1 MSDASLR
8 LFNFREDIYE
18 DESCSS
24 VGADEILYPCIQC
37 PSILSCSLESIPNT
51 NTDTEEIR
59 LFKLNEIL
67 KKFIDLLN
75 DPIKRE
81 DVTDICR
88 LSSEF
93 FQFNG
98 EDGYYVRYLPRIDDI
113 IEFMCLRVKQMEQL
127 LCHIEQYCHLCSK
140 PFILGFPKDI
150 SDLIS
155 IEHHYSLMGY
165 LLILAPSENVF
176 FMVANA
182 IKIQFSKKTNKSK
195 FTKDIISLEEMLG
208 ALIRSKFL
216 LTFTNIM
223 ATCSMKVYQKCLEI
237 AAVLTSI
244 SNELCFRILES
255 GVENVLLIRIY
266 QCKACSKGNCLDSSL
281 DDEEYYKIVE
291 YSSKILW
298 RLMVVSLRSRPKDSG
313 KTVDPPT
320 DTAMRCLRCAL
331 RREISRASKHNRSR
345 KLRNDLASLILAG
358 QLREGPLAW
367 QILNCGIAEDLT
379 DLLTLSEYPESNK
392 KWLKTVKVET
402 HDWTALEFKKIL
414 FLAVVICIQKY
425 NDDARKLL
433 QNRKIIIC
441 LLELIDLGAIVDSKD
456 LKEVNNLTV
465 RVPWNAEKL
474 WHLFKYALNALSYIA
489 CILPEEFLAN
499 SGSVRLIQILE
510 RFLTIH
516 GDEIL
521 LMYLSETICSLVSSM
536 CQIIVNDFKKNDLI
550 SIFSQLIQQILN
562 TEALTSRY
570 QLIMTYALMS
580 CETLLDKCS
589 CSQDFRCNTM
599 VNIALTLLKRYLHPK
614 NEDSKLE
621 PKFQIAI
628 STYIWKLLVTSLR
641 AFEDFSVQGGLYL
654 ILDVMTEATLPVQNA
669 FLGVLTDLYENE
681 YSKYCIYTWRSVND
695 KTSILSLLPKI
706 WRKEETILD
715 IQRINKC
722 SNDEIGKDLALM
734 KNDHWLYFN
743 FIKIP
748 RNSRKVTTTVV
759 GPAGPKIYYLY
770 KNIKQDTGK
779 IVHTKTQKTH
789 YEFLLDRVS
798 SEDRAILP
806 IIETYDLVRDED
818 SIKEIFHLLDQF
830 KVQPLKE
837 SQKPLFSVKEK
848 LEECKR
854 LPEQLLSMTLVR
866 RSPLIAI
873 LVFDLIF
880 VTAAHS
886 GKWLTTQFLVFDK
899 KSHNP
904 TRCIMLQ
911 LTNTN
916 FYRYDVNKATQV
928 HEHVYDFELDEPIA
942 VDRRKRSPLPPQP
955 PIQGSQA
962 SKPSAPELVISNKT
976 DTPANVSYS
985 TSEPTVVVAQAAT
998 VSPIIG
1004 LNRTTVKPIG
1014 NGKAPTVSIPIV
1026 PSQNPTANVN
1036 RTSLDK
1042 DLSKVHVWANQTRWA
1057 NVTDKVVET
1066 TTSNSSSSNS
1076 DADLDFAIN
1085 KYPAEVTNQ
1094 TLRENNILKSEN
1106 DTHQYYN
1113 SSFSVDEATGKGF
1126 WVDLEN
1132 HPDLQVNSLLSK
1144 SHRRAAT
1151 IKLKFDFPFYGH
1163 KVRNITIATGGF
1175 LYTGEYVHSWLAATQ
1190 YIAPLMANF
1199 DTTLSSKSFVK
1210 YADNGTAFTVEWEN
1224 VQLQDKPEAGAFTF
1238 QVTLL
1243 QNGDIVFVY
1252 KAIPLLVEN
1261 IEDKEHP
1268 VKIGLSDAYMM
1279 DRTVFFARRKT
1290 IYEYHRVTFNRQDIK
1305 NWTAIYLK
1313 ALPTCLQMDNCNDCL
1328 TKVPDFDCKW
1338 CPELQKCSTG
1348 TFRFRQDWLQKNCD
1362 TKNIREEAKCPAR
1375 SAGTSYREHA
1385 QEARIE
1391 NHRTEDGSI
1400 VAKFNPNQAAVASSS
1415 IEHCEYLIV
1424 VFSSSRLGVVDRRR
1438 NKKINTIACDLQL
1451 KKI

>member
-67 KKFIDLLN
+67 KQFIDLLN

-81 DVTDICR
+81 DVADICR

-113 IEFMCLRVKQMEQL
+113 IEFMCLRVEQMEQL
-127 LCHIEQYCHLCSK
+127 ICHIEQYCHLCSK

-165 LLILAPSENVF
+165 LLILAPSENF
-176 FMVANA
+176 RRNA
-182 IKIQFSKKTNKSK
+182 RCFNTIKIFVNLYEYHGDM
-195 FTKDIISLEEMLG
+195 FDENIPEMFRDC
-208 ALIRSKFL
+208 RSINFD
-216 LTFTNIM
+216 
-223 ATCSMKVYQKCLEI
+223 Q
-237 AAVLTSI
+237 
-244 SNELCFRILES
+244 ILES

-281 DDEEYYKIVE
+281 NDEEYYKIVE
-291 YSSKILW
+291 YSTKILW
-298 RLMVVSLRSRPKDSG
+298 RLMVVSLKSRPKDSG

-358 QLREGPLAW
+358 QLREGPSVW

-414 FLAVVICIQKY
+414 FLAVVIFIQNY

-433 QNRKIIIC
+433 QNRKIIIS

-456 LKEVNNLTV
+456 LKEVNNLTLK
-465 RVPWNAEKL
+465 VPWNAEKL

-489 CILPEEFLAN
+489 CILPEEFLEN
-499 SGSVRLIQILE
+499 SGSVRLMQILE

-550 SIFSQLIQQILN
+550 SIFSQLIEQILN

-614 NEDSKLE
+614 NEDSQLE
-621 PKFQIAI
+621 PKFQIAM
-628 STYIWKLLVTSLR
+628 STYTWKLLVTSPR
-641 AFEDFSVQGGLYL
+641 AFEDFSVQGGIYL

-669 FLGVLTDLYENE
+669 FLGILTDLYENE

-748 RNSRKVTTTVV
+748 HNSRKAT
-759 GPAGPKIYYLY
+759 
-770 KNIKQDTGK
+770 
-779 IVHTKTQKTH
+779 
-789 YEFLLDRVS
+789 
-798 SEDRAILP
+798 LP

-818 SIKEIFHLLDQF
+818 SMKEIFHLLDQF

-848 LEECKR
+848 LEEWSQR
-854 LPEQLLSMTLVR
+854 IQNE
-866 RSPLIAI
+866 
-873 LVFDLIF
+873 
-880 VTAAHS
+880 
-886 GKWLTTQFLVFDK
+886 K
-899 KSHNP
+899 KS
-904 TRCIMLQ
+904 
-911 LTNTN
+911 
-916 FYRYDVNKATQV
+916 
-928 HEHVYDFELDEPIA
+928 
-942 VDRRKRSPLPPQP
+942 
-955 PIQGSQA
+955 
-962 SKPSAPELVISNKT
+962 
-976 DTPANVSYS
+976 
-985 TSEPTVVVAQAAT
+985 
-998 VSPIIG
+998 
-1004 LNRTTVKPIG
+1004 
-1014 NGKAPTVSIPIV
+1014 
-1026 PSQNPTANVN
+1026 
-1036 RTSLDK
+1036 
-1042 DLSKVHVWANQTRWA
+1042 
-1057 NVTDKVVET
+1057 
-1066 TTSNSSSSNS
+1066 
-1076 DADLDFAIN
+1076 
-1085 KYPAEVTNQ
+1085 
-1094 TLRENNILKSEN
+1094 
-1106 DTHQYYN
+1106 
-1113 SSFSVDEATGKGF
+1113 
-1126 WVDLEN
+1126 
-1132 HPDLQVNSLLSK
+1132 
-1144 SHRRAAT
+1144 
-1151 IKLKFDFPFYGH
+1151 
-1163 KVRNITIATGGF
+1163 
-1175 LYTGEYVHSWLAATQ
+1175 
-1190 YIAPLMANF
+1190 
-1199 DTTLSSKSFVK
+1199 
-1210 YADNGTAFTVEWEN
+1210 
-1224 VQLQDKPEAGAFTF
+1224 
-1238 QVTLL
+1238 
-1243 QNGDIVFVY
+1243 
-1252 KAIPLLVEN
+1252 
-1261 IEDKEHP
+1261 
-1268 VKIGLSDAYMM
+1268 
-1279 DRTVFFARRKT
+1279 
-1290 IYEYHRVTFNRQDIK
+1290 
-1305 NWTAIYLK
+1305 
-1313 ALPTCLQMDNCNDCL
+1313 
-1328 TKVPDFDCKW
+1328 
-1338 CPELQKCSTG
+1338 
-1348 TFRFRQDWLQKNCD
+1348 
-1362 TKNIREEAKCPAR
+1362 
-1375 SAGTSYREHA
+1375 
-1385 QEARIE
+1385 
-1391 NHRTEDGSI
+1391 
-1400 VAKFNPNQAAVASSS
+1400 
-1415 IEHCEYLIV
+1415 
-1424 VFSSSRLGVVDRRR
+1424 
-1438 NKKINTIACDLQL
+1438 
-1451 KKI
+1451 

>member
-165 LLILAPSENVF
+165 LLILAPSENF
-176 FMVANA
+176 RRNA
-182 IKIQFSKKTNKSK
+182 RCFNTIKIFVNLYEYHGNMFDES
-195 FTKDIISLEEMLG
+195 IPEMFRDC
-208 ALIRSKFL
+208 RSINFD
-216 LTFTNIM
+216 
-223 ATCSMKVYQKCLEI
+223 Q
-237 AAVLTSI
+237 
-244 SNELCFRILES
+244 ILES

-848 LEECKR
+848 LEEWSQR
-854 LPEQLLSMTLVR
+854 IQNE
-866 RSPLIAI
+866 
-873 LVFDLIF
+873 
-880 VTAAHS
+880 
-886 GKWLTTQFLVFDK
+886 K
-899 KSHNP
+899 K
-904 TRCIMLQ
+904 
-911 LTNTN
+911 
-916 FYRYDVNKATQV
+916 
-928 HEHVYDFELDEPIA
+928 
-942 VDRRKRSPLPPQP
+942 
-955 PIQGSQA
+955 
-962 SKPSAPELVISNKT
+962 
-976 DTPANVSYS
+976 
-985 TSEPTVVVAQAAT
+985 
-998 VSPIIG
+998 
-1004 LNRTTVKPIG
+1004 
-1014 NGKAPTVSIPIV
+1014 
-1026 PSQNPTANVN
+1026 
-1036 RTSLDK
+1036 
-1042 DLSKVHVWANQTRWA
+1042 
-1057 NVTDKVVET
+1057 VE
-1066 TTSNSSSSNS
+1066 
-1076 DADLDFAIN
+1076 
-1085 KYPAEVTNQ
+1085 K
-1094 TLRENNILKSEN
+1094 
-1106 DTHQYYN
+1106 
-1113 SSFSVDEATGKGF
+1113 
-1126 WVDLEN
+1126 
-1132 HPDLQVNSLLSK
+1132 
-1144 SHRRAAT
+1144 
-1151 IKLKFDFPFYGH
+1151 
-1163 KVRNITIATGGF
+1163 
-1175 LYTGEYVHSWLAATQ
+1175 
-1190 YIAPLMANF
+1190 
-1199 DTTLSSKSFVK
+1199 
-1210 YADNGTAFTVEWEN
+1210 
-1224 VQLQDKPEAGAFTF
+1224 
-1238 QVTLL
+1238 
-1243 QNGDIVFVY
+1243 
-1252 KAIPLLVEN
+1252 
-1261 IEDKEHP
+1261 
-1268 VKIGLSDAYMM
+1268 
-1279 DRTVFFARRKT
+1279 
-1290 IYEYHRVTFNRQDIK
+1290 
-1305 NWTAIYLK
+1305 
-1313 ALPTCLQMDNCNDCL
+1313 
-1328 TKVPDFDCKW
+1328 
-1338 CPELQKCSTG
+1338 
-1348 TFRFRQDWLQKNCD
+1348 
-1362 TKNIREEAKCPAR
+1362 
-1375 SAGTSYREHA
+1375 
-1385 QEARIE
+1385 
-1391 NHRTEDGSI
+1391 
-1400 VAKFNPNQAAVASSS
+1400 
-1415 IEHCEYLIV
+1415 
-1424 VFSSSRLGVVDRRR
+1424 
-1438 NKKINTIACDLQL
+1438 
-1451 KKI
+1451 

>member
-1 MSDASLR
+1 MRHAGLEHDGTGRQVGREHGQVSRGQARESQQQQREQQQDSRASWAPRAHRTQQRLLGIKCEIAPGVELVSFGTDKTTPSPSSSCGEMKETARPSKLR
-8 LFNFREDIYE
+8 T
-18 DESCSS
+18 
-24 VGADEILYPCIQC
+24 
-37 PSILSCSLESIPNT
+37 ESIPIGIF
-51 NTDTEEIR
+51 DTSARSSHRNSQQKRLIFEPFSKLCEPSRANHSVIHERSRRSADRGKKRRSVQLCPRARRLIAESKSTAKAIVQEGESWMYLTRGKSRAAPRDLSDRGDLGAGRRFLVAVRTSYVTENMLFIADAERPTALRARQYTCKPTTTTTIPAHGGRFTSCRSFACSYYESRRSFGRVLRDERLRIHIMRMYASYSRETINQKNIKAHRITKEMLERVAIPPCINLVRANVYAVPIR
-59 LFKLNEIL
+59 LLLLRKLRPMAFLTDRRNSSSIELSAIEKFTVYEIL
-67 KKFIDLLN
+67 SSWTIMLSACMGLLH
-75 DPIKRE
+75 
-81 DVTDICR
+81 
-88 LSSEF
+88 SYA
-93 FQFNG
+93 G
-98 EDGYYVRYLPRIDDI
+98 
-113 IEFMCLRVKQMEQL
+113 
-127 LCHIEQYCHLCSK
+127 CS
-140 PFILGFPKDI
+140 
-150 SDLIS
+150 
-155 IEHHYSLMGY
+155 
-165 LLILAPSENVF
+165 A
-176 FMVANA
+176 ANA
-182 IKIQFSKKTNKSK
+182 W
-195 FTKDIISLEEMLG
+195 
-208 ALIRSKFL
+208 
-216 LTFTNIM
+216 
-223 ATCSMKVYQKCLEI
+223 V
-237 AAVLTSI
+237 
-244 SNELCFRILES
+244 NE
-255 GVENVLLIRIY
+255 
-266 QCKACSKGNCLDSSL
+266 SSL
-281 DDEEYYKIVE
+281 GRNHRRNRGERRNDCQ
-291 YSSKILW
+291 SSYTRAAGMCSI
-298 RLMVVSLRSRPKDSG
+298 
-313 KTVDPPT
+313 
-320 DTAMRCLRCAL
+320 CLRCAL

-358 QLREGPLAW
+358 QLREGPSAW

-379 DLLTLSEYPESNK
+379 DLLTFSEYPESNK
-392 KWLKTVKVET
+392 
-402 HDWTALEFKKIL
+402 
-414 FLAVVICIQKY
+414 
-425 NDDARKLL
+425 N
-433 QNRKIIIC
+433 
-441 LLELIDLGAIVDSKD
+441 
-456 LKEVNNLTV
+456 
-465 RVPWNAEKL
+465 
-474 WHLFKYALNALSYIA
+474 
-489 CILPEEFLAN
+489 
-499 SGSVRLIQILE
+499 
-510 RFLTIH
+510 
-516 GDEIL
+516 
-521 LMYLSETICSLVSSM
+521 
-536 CQIIVNDFKKNDLI
+536 
-550 SIFSQLIQQILN
+550 
-562 TEALTSRY
+562 
-570 QLIMTYALMS
+570 
-580 CETLLDKCS
+580 
-589 CSQDFRCNTM
+589 
-599 VNIALTLLKRYLHPK
+599 
-614 NEDSKLE
+614 
-621 PKFQIAI
+621 
-628 STYIWKLLVTSLR
+628 
-641 AFEDFSVQGGLYL
+641 
-654 ILDVMTEATLPVQNA
+654 
-669 FLGVLTDLYENE
+669 
-681 YSKYCIYTWRSVND
+681 
-695 KTSILSLLPKI
+695 
-706 WRKEETILD
+706 
-715 IQRINKC
+715 
-722 SNDEIGKDLALM
+722 
-734 KNDHWLYFN
+734 
-743 FIKIP
+743 
-748 RNSRKVTTTVV
+748 
-759 GPAGPKIYYLY
+759 
-770 KNIKQDTGK
+770 
-779 IVHTKTQKTH
+779 
-789 YEFLLDRVS
+789 
-798 SEDRAILP
+798 
-806 IIETYDLVRDED
+806 
-818 SIKEIFHLLDQF
+818 
-830 KVQPLKE
+830 
-837 SQKPLFSVKEK
+837 
-848 LEECKR
+848 KR
-854 LPEQLLSMTLVR
+854 LPEQLSSMTLVR

-886 GKWLTTQFLVFDK
+886 GKWLMTQFLVFAK
-899 KSHNP
+899 KNHNR

-955 PIQGSQA
+955 PIQGAPA
-962 SKPSAPELVISNKT
+962 SKPSGPELVISNKT

-1057 NVTDKVVET
+1057 NTTDKVVET
-1066 TTSNSSSSNS
+1066 TTSNNSSSSSNS

-1094 TLRENNILKSEN
+1094 TLRENNIVKSEN

-1132 HPDLQVNSLLSK
+1132 HPDLQVNTLLSK

-1348 TFRFRQDWLQKNCD
+1348 TFRFRQDWLQKSCD

-1375 SAGTSYREHA
+1375 SAGTSYREHV

-1424 VFSSSRLGVVDRRR
+1424 VFPSSGLGSRRSEEK
-1438 NKKINTIACDLQL
+1438 KKINTIALPTEPMELAQRRGPLHRCNYSHVMLRPTGSALEQYQRQS
-1451 KKI
+1451 KRQ